1 MLDSVLSVFR
11 SYQRELVCGYCGSVM
26 AWIALRPFRYP
37 SVRHVSGTDVSPMGE
52 ALAMRVARTRLATA
66 QQTARDPLFNRDPD
80 LPCFIEHTER
90 QINYLRV
97 QGGEPVYELL
107 CTECGANY
115 IRSMPDLSTQVRRA
129 LSGRVPIR

>member
-1 MLDSVLSVFR
+1 MLENFLSVFR

-26 AWIALRPFRYP
+26 AWIGLRPFRHP
-37 SVRHVSGTDVSPMGE
+37 SVRHVGGHDVFPMGE
-52 ALAMRVARTRLATA
+52 ALSMRVARTRLADA
-66 QQTARDPLFNRDPD
+66 ERAARDPLFSRDPD

-97 QGGEPVYELL
+97 QGGEPVYELI

-129 LSGRVPIR
+129 PSGRMPIR